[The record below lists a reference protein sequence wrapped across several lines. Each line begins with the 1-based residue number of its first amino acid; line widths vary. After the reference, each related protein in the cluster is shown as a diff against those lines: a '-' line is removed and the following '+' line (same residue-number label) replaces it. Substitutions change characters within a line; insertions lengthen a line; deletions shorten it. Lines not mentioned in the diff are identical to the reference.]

1 MRIDLQIGGYA
12 IRLDE
17 PRDHQV
23 LRWSMK
29 RFDLFATQS
38 ERSPDI
44 ELRIN
49 VVTKFPKIPHGSLI
63 YDSCHGLWKL
73 YAADSGYVLE
83 CFDTHTLKPRSHTI
97 ISGDVS
103 QAEVWLRGQ
112 RRRRG
117 ERPGWIPVYVIN
129 PIVEICLVT
138 RLAREGG
145 LLLHAAGVVTEHGA
159 WVFTGASGAGKS
171 TLSDMFAARD
181 ACVLSDER
189 IIIRKVAGELTVF
202 GTPWSGLGMQ
212 ATNAA
217 GPLTALY
224 CIRHGEGAHALRR
237 MSAREVSL
245 FVLPQSFLPH
255 WDRDG
260 MDRTLAFLVE
270 LTERVY
276 CADLAFVKNPDVV
289 DYLAARSLD
298 RRLVPS

>member
-12 IRLDE
+12 VRLDE
-17 PRDHQV
+17 PRNHQV
-23 LRWSMK
+23 WHSSLK
-29 RFDLFATQS
+29 RFESFLAQSTQ
-38 ERSPDI
+38 SPDI

-49 VVTKFPKIPHGSLI
+49 VVTKLPEIPHGSLI

-73 YAADSGYVLE
+73 YAADSGYFLE
-83 CFDTHTLKPRSHTI
+83 CFDTQTLKPRSHTI

-103 QAEVWLRGQ
+103 QAEVWLRSQ
-112 RRRRG
+112 RMRRG
-117 ERPGWIPVYVIN
+117 ERPAWIPAHVIN
-129 PIVEICLVT
+129 PIVEVCLVT
-138 RLAREGG
+138 RLTREGG
-145 LLLHAAGVVTEHGA
+145 LLLHAAGVLTEHGA

-189 IIIRKVAGELTVF
+189 IIIRKVVGEFTVF
-202 GTPWSGLGMQ
+202 GTPWSGLGQQ

-237 MSAREVSL
+237 MSARAFSL

-260 MDRTLAFLVE
+260 MDRTLAFLAE
-270 LTERVY
+270 LTERVH

-289 DYLAARSLD
+289 DYLAARSHD
-298 RRLVPS
+298 RQLVPS

>member
-17 PRDHQV
+17 PREHRISHWP
-23 LRWSMK
+23 LK
-29 RFDLFATQS
+29 RFDSFLTQS

-49 VVTKFPKIPHGSLI
+49 VVTRLPEIPHGGLI
-63 YDSCHGLWKL
+63 YDACHGLWKL
-73 YAADSGYVLE
+73 YAADSGYFLE
-83 CFDTHTLKPRSHTI
+83 SFDTHTLQLRSHTT
-97 ISGDVS
+97 ISGDIS
-103 QAEVWLRGQ
+103 QAEVWFCGQ
-112 RRRRG
+112 PRRRS
-117 ERPGWIPVYVIN
+117 ERDAWSPVHVIN
-129 PIVEICLVT
+129 PIVEACLVT

-145 LLLHAAGVVTEHGA
+145 LLLHAAGVLTEHGA
-159 WVFTGASGAGKS
+159 WVFTGASGTGKS

-189 IIIRKVAGELTVF
+189 IIIRNVAGELTVF
-202 GTPWSGLGMQ
+202 GTPWQGGGMYT
-212 ATNAA
+212 TNAA

-237 MSAREVSL
+237 MSAREFSL

-255 WDRDG
+255 WDRDA

-270 LTERVY
+270 LTEQVY
-276 CADLAFVKNPDVV
+276 CADLGFVKNPDVV

-298 RRLVPS
+298 RPLVPS